1 MVAQPEQLRVRQI
14 MTRNPATV
22 GPDEPLVRVAR
33 LMKERRIGSVII
45 VEDDRVV
52 GIVTERDIVY
62 RAVERCEQWRSLT
75 ARDVMTS
82 PVCTVTPHDT
92 WAVVAEQMDLLQV
105 RHLPVVEHGRLVGI
119 VTARDLLHHRTQV
132 LESAVRQRTRELE
145 QRNVELT
152 KRDQLMDYYLRM
164 ASRIQRQLLP
174 NELPEL
180 PNISFA
186 TWYEPKDRVSG
197 DFYDVR
203 QMTGRHIGLLVCDAS
218 GHGIPAAF
226 VSVMAQT
233 VFRTCRPGSMSPAEV
248 LSQLNEHLRTI
259 LEEERFITGCYGVF
273 DITSARLR
281 FAKAGHPPPL
291 WYRADQRRVVPLD
304 ARGMLLGVSDK
315 VDFEEVEITLEPGD
329 RLVYYTDGLLET
341 WSESGELLGLGR
353 LRRWLAECGDGPAEQ
368 MVTCLREQVN
378 RFRGRR
384 PFEDDVTV
392 LVLAYDGSHPE
403 SDGGSDGR

>member
-1 MVAQPEQLRVRQI
+1 MVSQADQLRVRQI
-14 MTRNPATV
+14 MSRDPATV

-33 LMKERRIGSVII
+33 LMRDRRIGSVIV
-45 VEDDRVV
+45 VEDGQVV
-52 GIVTERDIVY
+52 GIITERDLVY
-62 RAVERCEQWRSLT
+62 RAVERCEEWRALA

-82 PVCTVTPHDT
+82 PVCTVSPHDT
-92 WAVVAEQMDLLQV
+92 WAVVAEQMDLLQI
-105 RHLPVVEHGRLVGI
+105 RHLPVVDNGRLVGI
-119 VTARDLLHHRTQV
+119 VTARDLLHHRAQV

-145 QRNVELT
+145 QRNAELT

-174 NELPEL
+174 AELPAL
-180 PNISFA
+180 PNLSFA

-197 DFYDVR
+197 DFYDIR

-248 LSQLNEHLRTI
+248 LAQLNQHLRTI

-273 DITSARLR
+273 DISTGRLR

-291 WYRADQRRVVPLD
+291 WYRAARREAEPLD
-304 ARGMLLGVSDK
+304 ARGMLLGVSDS
-315 VDFEEVEITLEPGD
+315 VDFEEVEVELEPGD

-341 WSESGELLGLGR
+341 WSESGELVGLGR
-353 LRRWLAECGDGPAEQ
+353 LRRWLSECGNGPAEQ
-368 MVTCLREQVN
+368 VVSCLQGQVN

-384 PFEDDVTV
+384 PFEDDVTM
-392 LVLAYDGSHPE
+392 LVLAYEGQ
-403 SDGGSDGR
+403 